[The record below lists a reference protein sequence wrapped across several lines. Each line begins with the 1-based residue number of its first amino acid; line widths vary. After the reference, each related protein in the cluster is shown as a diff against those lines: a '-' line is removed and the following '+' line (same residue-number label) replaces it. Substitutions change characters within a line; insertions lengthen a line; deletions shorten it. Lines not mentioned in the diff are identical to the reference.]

1 MAIEL
6 TQIDATRSF
15 AGGQTNAGTG
25 VRARMAARSV
35 GEKNSSRPPARRAA
49 LDVDD
54 LPSKYQG
61 PRGPLRFGMR

>member
-6 TQIDATRSF
+6 TQINATCNS

-25 VRARMAARSV
+25 VYARMAARSV
-35 GEKNSSRPPARRAA
+35 GEKNSSCPPARRAA

-61 PRGPLRFGMR
+61 PRGALRFGVR